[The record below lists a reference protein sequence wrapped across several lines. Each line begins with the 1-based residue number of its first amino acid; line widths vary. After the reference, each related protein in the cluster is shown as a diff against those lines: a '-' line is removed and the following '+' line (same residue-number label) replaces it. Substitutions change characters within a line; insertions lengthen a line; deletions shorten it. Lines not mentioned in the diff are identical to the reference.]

1 MTTGR
6 KIAAATLGTL
16 FAAAAPALAQAPADV
31 TFARDVAPILQRS
44 CQGCHRTGSMAP
56 MSLVTYQEVRP
67 WARSIREKVANRVM
81 PPWHIDKTVGVR
93 EFANDI
99 SLSDAEIDA
108 VVRWVDAGAP
118 LGNPD
123 DLPPPI
129 DWPAGD
135 VWRLAEKNDD
145 LGEPDLVIRSTP
157 WTQASEGQDQWYQP
171 IVETGLTEDRW
182 VQALEVRPS
191 LPGRPIVHHAVT
203 YLLQEESP
211 EDFDAAVE
219 VPGSGSYFTE
229 YAVGKA
235 GDIFREGTGKLLKAG
250 SRVRFDLHYHSVGEE
265 ITDSTEL
272 GIWLYPRNYTPKYRV
287 YAQAMGVRQAMRTLD
302 IPPGAVT
309 EHEAFV
315 PLRLPARLENFQP
328 HMHIRGKAMAMEAIY
343 PDGRVEMLNY
353 VGNFDF
359 NWHVNYVY
367 TDDSAPVL
375 PAGTIIKLTA
385 WHDNSSANRANP
397 DPTQWVGWGQRSY
410 DDMYH
415 AHVNVVYLTD
425 EDYEQ
430 ITAERA
436 AARTTNN
443 DD

>member
-1 MTTGR
+1 MKRQLVVLVGIGTVLFGAALT
-6 KIAAATLGTL
+6 AAAQTGS
-16 FAAAAPALAQAPADV
+16 AGEV

-44 CQGCHRTGSMAP
+44 CQACHRAGSMAP
-56 MSLVTYQEVRP
+56 MSLVSYQEVRP
-67 WARSIREKVANRVM
+67 WARAIKEKVAARSM

-99 SLSDAEIDA
+99 SLSDAEVDA

-129 DWPAGD
+129 EWPAGD
-135 VWRLAEKNDD
+135 IWRLAAEYEE
-145 LGEPDLVIRSTP
+145 LGDPDIVVNSTA
-157 WTQASEGQDQWYQP
+157 WTQAAEGQDQWHQP
-171 IVETGLTEDRW
+171 VIETGLTEDRW
-182 VQALEVRPS
+182 VRALEVRPS
-191 LPGRPIVHHAVT
+191 LQGRSIVHHAVT

-211 EDFDAAVE
+211 EDFEAAVD
-219 VPGSGSYFTE
+219 VPGTGSYFTE
-229 YAVGKA
+229 FAVGKI
-235 GDIFREGTGKLLKAG
+235 GDVFRDNTGKLLKAG
-250 SRVRFDLHYHSVGEE
+250 SKIRFDLHYHSVGEE

-272 GIWLYPRNYTPKYRV
+272 GIWLYPKGYVPKYRV
-287 YAQAMGVRQAMRTLD
+287 YAQAMGARQAMGILD
-302 IPPGAVT
+302 IPPGQVT

-315 PLRLPARLENFQP
+315 PLRFPARLENFQP
-328 HMHIRGKAMAMEAIY
+328 HMHIRGKAMSMEAIH
-343 PDGRVEMLNY
+343 PDGRTEMLSY

-367 TDDSAPVL
+367 TEDSAPVL
-375 PAGTIIKLTA
+375 PAGTVIKITA
-385 WHDNSSANRANP
+385 WHDNTAGNRANP

-410 DDMYH
+410 DDMFH

-430 ITAERA
+430 IVAERSA
-436 AARTTNN
+436 ASN